1 MSKEFIAMGGGGDPN
16 GVTVVIPSQVTTF
29 TVTPERV
36 EDKPVTAFTLTF
48 YMVGGTVNSVKGAPL
63 EAVNSVT
70 REHFGVAF
78 LYDDKQGLIVASA
91 PPPPTQPG
99 APA

>member
-1 MSKEFIAMGGGGDPN
+1 MMSTAHKDFIAMGGGNDPN

-29 TVTPERV
+29 TVIPERV

-48 YMVGGTVNSVKGAPL
+48 YMVGGATNRAQGVPL
-63 EAVNSVT
+63 EAVNIVT

-78 LYDDKQGLIVASA
+78 LYDDKQGLIATVA
-91 PPPPTQPG
+91 QPAG
-99 APA
+99 AGA